1 MYNFR
6 DGGFRDEER
15 ENKHQDKPKASWLT
29 RKEGRKIQLATLE
42 KKNENYSKTLKED
55 LI

>member
-15 ENKHQDKPKASWLT
+15 ENKHQAKPKASWLT
-29 RKEGRKIQLATLE
+29 GRKGEKFNWQLLRR
-42 KKNENYSKTLKED
+42 KNENYSKTLKED